1 MLIANE
7 MENDVTTG
15 ADNEP
20 TDTGLAEV
28 AEQLRAKAATKWLQ
42 SKQPGANGAAKQSE
56 QQPGLNAGNT
66 AAQPPAHAATAPPI
80 ILPRAV
86 PIANLPLVPRKRE
99 WLHGNDLMR
108 GAVSMLSAPG
118 ARAKTTWLVTCALA
132 CASGR
137 QLLGAHVFGGPLRV
151 LYLSAE
157 DSTNEIALRLRAA
170 MQHHGLNNDDV
181 AGLHVIGADKW
192 GLSLL
197 RAERGAPIIDPAG
210 WSALIAE
217 LDRIEPDVLI
227 LDPLISLMGGV
238 DQNSN
243 SAAALL
249 IGRFAALAATRR
261 IAVIIAHHVAK
272 WRDPKSADSAMGAAS
287 FINLSRI
294 ALSIEQLAETEAG
307 RIGLP
312 PWEAPSVYRIVPTK
326 QNYNAPGASDR
337 LYRLQIVEIQNQ
349 QPPIY
354 LTGDRV
360 AVIEEFHPGASGP
373 AFPPQLIRDALLA
386 VDAADPPLSPSK
398 QSRERYAVPVIAQA
412 IAPHR
417 HGKASDTEAKAILDH
432 IIRTG
437 LAQVGSVKVS
447 RPGGRSDA
455 RDGLVLTP
463 AGKAA
468 VQEENQVASNS
479 PQSPQSPQTPA
490 EPTAG
495 NAGNAV

>member
-1 MLIANE
+1 
-7 MENDVTTG
+7 
-15 ADNEP
+15 
-20 TDTGLAEV
+20 
-28 AEQLRAKAATKWLQ
+28 
-42 SKQPGANGAAKQSE
+42 
-56 QQPGLNAGNT
+56 
-66 AAQPPAHAATAPPI
+66 
-80 ILPRAV
+80 
-86 PIANLPLVPRKRE
+86 
-99 WLHGNDLMR
+99 
-108 GAVSMLSAPG
+108 
-118 ARAKTTWLVTCALA
+118 
-132 CASGR
+132 
-137 QLLGAHVFGGPLRV
+137 

-170 MQHHGLNNDDV
+170 MQHHGLNNADV
-181 AGLHVIGADKW
+181 TGLHVIGADKW
-192 GLSLL
+192 GLFLL
-197 RAERGAPIIDPAG
+197 HAERGAPSFDRQG
-210 WSALIAE
+210 WDALTAE

-455 RDGLVLTP
+455 RNGLVLTP

-479 PQSPQSPQTPA
+479 PQSPQSPA
-490 EPTAG
+490 SPTAG
-495 NAGNAV
+495 